1 MLSPLQSTI
10 FYVSFGSL
18 FMKDIIKIRR
28 ALISVSNKTGIVEFA
43 ENLAKKDIEILST
56 GGTAKLLSGNKI
68 PVTTVDSHT
77 GFPEI
82 MDGRVKTLHPKI
94 HGGILAVR
102 DNISHV
108 AQMEK
113 NGIDPIDLVV
123 VNLYPFKETIA
134 SPNVTVEEAIDN
146 IDIGGPAMLRSA
158 AKNHAYVT
166 VVVDPVDYA
175 MVLDQLVQE
184 GGIGFAT
191 RKALAL
197 KAFRHTTDYDSA
209 IDIYLSQV
217 YRNEEVLRLAYHEGV
232 LLRYGENPH
241 QGAYF
246 YKKSDF
252 SEPSIATA
260 IQLHGKELSYNNIV
274 DGDAALEAV
283 KELSECPAAAI
294 IKHTNPCGYATGK
307 SLEKA
312 LIAAWAGDPVSAFG
326 SVIALSKNM
335 DLKAAQFLSGKFV
348 EVLIAPDF
356 ERDALDFLKEKS
368 SMIRLLKVG
377 ELTSVVQEHYVLK
390 HVVGGILKQ
399 DRDLKDFEKW
409 ETVTSAAFPESK
421 VACARFAWKA
431 CKHVKSNAI
440 VLAQEYEPG
449 MFRLAGMGAGQ
460 PNRVDSLKKL
470 AITKARENFRT
481 EHESA
486 PASDFSKEFEE
497 LVLGSDAYF
506 PFPDNIEEAHKAGI
520 RYLVQPGGSKR
531 DPEVIETCNRYGIS
545 MIFTGTR
552 HFRH

>member
-1 MLSPLQSTI
+1 
-10 FYVSFGSL
+10 
-18 FMKDIIKIRR
+18 MKDIVKIRR
-28 ALISVSNKTGIVEFA
+28 ALISVSDKTGIVEFA
-43 ENLAKKDIEILST
+43 LRLAEKDIEILST

-68 PVTTVDSHT
+68 PVKTVDSYT

-102 DNISHV
+102 DDISHI

-113 NGIDPIDLVV
+113 NGIEPIDLVV

-134 SPNVTVEEAIDN
+134 KPDVTINEAIEN

-166 VVVDPVDYA
+166 VVVDPVDYTT
-175 MVLDQLVQE
+175 VLDQLLKN
-184 GGIGFAT
+184 GGIDFAT
-191 RKALAL
+191 RKLLAL
-197 KAFRHTTDYDSA
+197 KAFRHTADYDSA
-209 IDIYLSQV
+209 IDMYLSQV
-217 YRNEEVLRLAYHEGV
+217 YRNEEVLRLAYHQGV
-232 LLRYGENPH
+232 SLRYGENPH
-241 QGAYF
+241 QEAYF

-252 SEPSIATA
+252 TEPSIATA
-260 IQLHGKELSYNNIV
+260 VQLHGKELSYNNIV

-283 KELSECPAAAI
+283 KELSESPAAAI
-294 IKHTNPCGYATGK
+294 IKHTNPCGYATGS

-312 LIAAWAGDPVSAFG
+312 LVAAWSGDPVSAFG
-326 SVIALSKNM
+326 SVIALSKKM
-335 DLKAAQFLSGKFV
+335 DLKAAHVLSGRFV

-356 ERDALDFLKEKS
+356 DKDALDFLKEKS

-377 ELTSVVQEHYVLK
+377 ELTSVVQEQHVLK

-399 DRDLKDFEKW
+399 DRDLKDYEKW
-409 ETVTSAAFPESK
+409 ETVTTAPFPKSK

-440 VLAQEYEPG
+440 VIAQEYEQG
-449 MFRLAGMGAGQ
+449 MFKIVGMGAGQ

-470 AITKARENFRT
+470 AIAKVKENFIT
-481 EHESA
+481 ERESLS
-486 PASDFSKEFEE
+486 PGSPMPDFSKEFEE
-497 LVLGSDAYF
+497 LVMGSDAYF
-506 PFPDNIEEAHKAGI
+506 PFPDNIEEAHNAGI

-545 MIFTGTR
+545 MVFTGTR